1 MRSLSNSVRWGLL
14 AGLFLI
20 ISACTSDGNAV
31 MAPIPTNTPMPTFT
45 PTPEIVVVPVDPA
58 AAAAAA
64 TAAAQQAAPAEPAPV
79 QPAPE
84 QPAEPAPEQPAQP
97 DPPTPE
103 PAQPSVVTGT
113 AMNVRGGPGT
123 NYNIIGS
130 TNAGQRFTVTGRNQ
144 AGDWWQI
151 NFNNQSGWLYG
162 PLVTTENTGG
172 VQVAANI
179 PPPPAP
185 TNTPVPPPPPP
196 PTAVPEPPPPT
207 QPPAPRYEFNIA
219 VVGECRRQPAG
230 TWFEGRVYRNGQPSN
245 GHLIVFSYAPDG
257 PWVTQPQ
264 TSGPHEGYLNWDAG
278 YYSHII
284 SASGPIAGTWYVWIV
299 DGAGNRISEMASW
312 TSTGPGEA
320 CNDAVVDF
328 DSR

>member
-179 PPPPAP
+179 P
-185 TNTPVPPPPPP
+185 
-196 PTAVPEPPPPT
+196 
-207 QPPAPRYEFNIA
+207 QI
-219 VVGECRRQPAG
+219 
-230 TWFEGRVYRNGQPSN
+230 GRAHV
-245 GHLIVFSYAPDG
+245 
-257 PWVTQPQ
+257 
-264 TSGPHEGYLNWDAG
+264 
-278 YYSHII
+278 
-284 SASGPIAGTWYVWIV
+284 
-299 DGAGNRISEMASW
+299 
-312 TSTGPGEA
+312 
-320 CNDAVVDF
+320 
-328 DSR
+328 